1 MNSFEDH
8 WSTQADQYASFRPQY
23 PPELFAYLASLPPQR
38 ELVWDCGSGSGQAAQ
53 GLAKFFNHVF
63 ATDGSADQIA
73 QAAPHAHIEYRV
85 TRAED
90 VDLPSHSVDMIT
102 SAQAVHWFDLDS
114 FYALVRRVAKPDGAI
129 AVWMYHLPVISPEI
143 DPVVESFY
151 TNILAGFWPDRFHY
165 LEARYQTLPFP
176 FEEIETPAFE
186 MRASWRL
193 DQLAGFLDTWS
204 AVCRFRSERG
214 RHPLQILW
222 PELAGAWGQPDQ
234 PRLIRWPLYLRAG
247 KLTD

>member
-1 MNSFEDH
+1 LKITGLRKPISMPPSAPNTRTNYLLTWPRSPLSGNS
-8 WSTQADQYASFRPQY
+8 P
-23 PPELFAYLASLPPQR
+23 
-38 ELVWDCGSGSGQAAQ
+38 GIAA
-53 GLAKFFNHVF
+53 GYFKRVL

-73 QAAPHAHIEYRV
+73 QAIPYAHVEYRV

-90 VDLPSHSVDMIT
+90 VDLPSHSVDLIT

-114 FYALVRRVAKPDGAI
+114 FYPLVRRVAKPDGVF
-129 AVWMYHLPVISPEI
+129 AVWMYHLPLISPEL
-143 DPVVESFY
+143 DPIVETFY
-151 TNILAGFWPDRFHY
+151 ASILAGFWPDRFHY
-165 LEARYQTLPFP
+165 LAARYRTLPFP

-186 MRASWRL
+186 MQASWKL

-204 AVCRFRSERG
+204 AVRRYQSERG
-214 RHPLQILW
+214 QHPLQILW

-247 KLTD
+247 KIN